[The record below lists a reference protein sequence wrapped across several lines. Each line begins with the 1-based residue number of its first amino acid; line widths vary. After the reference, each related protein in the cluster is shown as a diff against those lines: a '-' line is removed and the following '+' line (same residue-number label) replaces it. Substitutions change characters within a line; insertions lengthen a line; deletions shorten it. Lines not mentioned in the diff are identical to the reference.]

1 MPAISQRFISLGSL
15 SFFVAFLLVSWCA
28 PVQGAIKPVGEVI
41 LANGTFL
48 AIQSDSSS
56 RSLTRGSEFYQGD
69 RLWTG
74 PRTKAQIRF
83 SDGAI
88 MTLRA
93 DTEFRVDE
101 YEFDSQN
108 ANRNKSFF
116 TLIKGGFRTITGL
129 ISRLKPDSYKVKT
142 SYAIVGVRGTTYET
156 VIDNAL
162 YVAAWQGTVSV
173 ENDAGETI
181 LGFGQDTNYA
191 RVSGANRR
199 PVTLLEAPPQ
209 LLESVDPDLQE
220 FVRDFNR
227 LLEIL
232 PSEGTLVR
240 QGFAVFGGPGSTV
253 ATVTAPLNGRG
264 TLETNGMVTIVDPS
278 PARILRQGAATLVA
292 SANPLPGVSWG
303 AWAGGP
309 VAVQTIAGT
318 TPVPRPVYWLTMAPP
333 TGTLSGTVAYNTLV
347 SSSASGNLSPPG
359 TVTVSA
365 FSATV
370 NFGSAFIS
378 GSMTVDNP
386 AALPSGDNWG
396 PAAFNGTVT
405 GATFNANVVS
415 GASFINANPA
425 RQITGSVV
433 GGVTGFNGNTIGGVF
448 DFEEVGTPATHVE
461 GVFVAR

>member
-1 MPAISQRFISLGSL
+1 MHAIPKRFISLGAFT
-15 SFFVAFLLVSWCA
+15 FFVAFVLASWCA

-74 PRTKAQIRF
+74 PRTKAQVRF

-101 YEFDSQN
+101 YEFDGKN
-108 ANRNKSFF
+108 ANRNKSLF

-129 ISRLKPDSYKVKT
+129 ISRLKPDNYRVKT

-156 VIDNAL
+156 VVDNAL
-162 YVAAWQGTVSV
+162 YVAAWQGTVTV
-173 ENDAGETI
+173 VNEAGQTT
-181 LGFGQDTNYA
+181 LGDGQDTNFA

-209 LLESVDPDLQE
+209 LLESVDPNLQE
-220 FVRDFNR
+220 FVRAFQDV
-227 LLEIL
+227 LEIL
-232 PSEGTLVR
+232 PSEATLVR
-240 QGFAVFGGPGSTV
+240 QGFAVFGGADSTV
-253 ATVTAPLNGRG
+253 SPLTAPMIGAGG
-264 TLETNGMVTIVDPS
+264 TDSDGTTVIVDPS
-278 PARILRQGAATLVA
+278 TNQILRQGAAGVIA
-292 SANPLPGVSWG
+292 SANPLSGVSWG

-309 VAVQTIAGT
+309 VEVQTIAGT
-318 TPVPRPVYWLTMAPP
+318 TPVARPAYWLTMAPP

-359 TVTVSA
+359 AATVSS

-386 AALPSGDNWG
+386 AAGDNWG
-396 PAAFNGTVT
+396 PAAFNGAVT

-448 DFEEVGTPATHVE
+448 DFEQVGLPSTHTE
-461 GVFVAR
+461 GVFVAQ

>member
-1 MPAISQRFISLGSL
+1 MPVVSQRFISLGSL
-15 SFFVAFLLVSWCA
+15 SFVVAFLLVSWCA

-48 AIQSDSSS
+48 AIQSDRSS

-108 ANRNKSFF
+108 ASRNKSLF

-129 ISRLKPDSYKVKT
+129 ISRLKPENYRVKT

-278 PARILRQGAATLVA
+278 PARILSQGAATLVA

-309 VAVQTIAGT
+309 VEVQTIAGT
-318 TPVPRPVYWLTMAPP
+318 TPVARPVFWLTMAPP
-333 TGTLSGTVAYNTLV
+333 TSVPTGAVPAYTNV
-347 SSSASGNLSPPG
+347 ISSSVSGSLGGPA
-359 TVTVSA
+359 VSQITS
-365 FSATV
+365 FNATV
-370 NFGSAFIS
+370 DFA
-378 GSMTVDNP
+378 GSMAITTTLQNG
-386 AALPSGDNWG
+386 SNNWS
-396 PAAFNGTVT
+396 
-405 GATFNANVVS
+405 ATFNGPFSGTTYNV
-415 GASFINANPA
+415 P
-425 RQITGSVV
+425 VV
-433 GGVTGFNGNTIGGVF
+433 FGLFNTTPGVTGNAVGGFSGSNASTIGGVF
-448 DFEEVGTPATHVE
+448 DIEQTGVPANHVE
-461 GVFVAR
+461 GVFVATQ

>member
-1 MPAISQRFISLGSL
+1 
-15 SFFVAFLLVSWCA
+15 
-28 PVQGAIKPVGEVI
+28 
-41 LANGTFL
+41 
-48 AIQSDSSS
+48 
-56 RSLTRGSEFYQGD
+56 
-69 RLWTG
+69 
-74 PRTKAQIRF
+74 
-83 SDGAI
+83 

-108 ANRNKSFF
+108 ASRNKSLF

-129 ISRLKPDSYKVKT
+129 ISRLKPESYKVKT
-142 SYAIVGVRGTTYET
+142 AYAIVGVRGTTYET
-156 VIDNAL
+156 VVDNAL

-173 ENDAGETI
+173 TNEAGETI
-181 LGFGQDTNYA
+181 LGFGQATDFA

-209 LLESVDPDLQE
+209 LLESVDPNLQE

-232 PSEGTLVR
+232 PSEGNLTR
-240 QGFAVFGGPGSTV
+240 QGFAVFGGAGSAV
-253 ATVTAPLNGRG
+253 ATATAPLIGAG
-264 TLETNGMVTIVDPS
+264 TAETGGSTTIVDPS
-278 PARILRQGAATLVA
+278 TGRILRQGAASVVA
-292 SANPLPGVSWG
+292 SRNPLQGVSRG

-347 SSSASGNLSPPG
+347 SSSATGNGSPTPG
-359 TVTVSA
+359 SVTISN

-370 NFGSAFIS
+370 TFGGSPFIT

-386 AALPSGDNWG
+386 AAGDNWG
-396 PAAFNGTVT
+396 PVAFNGTVT
-405 GATFNANVVS
+405 GATFNANTVPS
-415 GASFINANPA
+415 ASFINATFT
-425 RQITGSVV
+425 RQVSGSVV
-433 GGVTGFNGNTIGGVF
+433 GGVTGSNGNTIGGVF
-448 DFEEVGTPATHVE
+448 DFEEVTNFGVPVPTTHVE
-461 GVFVAR
+461 GVFVAQ

>member
-1 MPAISQRFISLGSL
+1 MPVVSQRFISLGSL
-15 SFFVAFLLVSWCA
+15 SFVVAFLLVSWCA

-48 AIQSDSSS
+48 AIQSDRSS

-108 ANRNKSFF
+108 ASRNKSLF

-129 ISRLKPDSYKVKT
+129 ISRLKPENYRVKT
-142 SYAIVGVRGTTYET
+142 AYAIVGVRGTTYET

-240 QGFAVFGGPGSTV
+240 QGFAVFGGADSAV
-253 ATVTAPLNGRG
+253 SAITAPLNGRG

-309 VAVQTIAGT
+309 VAVQAIAGT
-318 TPVPRPVYWLTMAPP
+318 TPVARPVFWLTMAPP
-333 TGTLSGTVAYNTLV
+333 TGSLSGTVAYSNLV
-347 SSSASGNLSPPG
+347 SSTASGNLGPATITS
-359 TVTVSA
+359 
-365 FSATV
+365 FNATV
-370 NFGSAFIS
+370 NFGLGNITGGMQVVNASNTWNVTFPLF
-378 GSMTVDNP
+378 V
-386 AALPSGDNWG
+386 
-396 PAAFNGTVT
+396 GTVN
-405 GATFNANVVS
+405 GSTFSVPAVGGDLN
-415 GASFINANPA
+415 ASFP
-425 RQITGSVV
+425 ITGSVV
-433 GGVTGFNGNTIGGVF
+433 GGFTGPNGAAMGGVF
-448 DFEEVGTPATHVE
+448 DVEQTSVPANHVE
-461 GVFVAR
+461 GVFVATQ

>member
-1 MPAISQRFISLGSL
+1 MPAVSKRFISLSSL
-15 SFFVAFLLVSWCA
+15 TFFVAFLLASWCA
-28 PVQGAIKPVGEVI
+28 PVQGAIRPVGEVI

-48 AIQSDSSS
+48 AIQSDRSS

-74 PRTKAQIRF
+74 PSTKAQIRF

-101 YEFDSQN
+101 YEFDSKN
-108 ANRNKSFF
+108 ANRNKSLF

-129 ISRLKPDSYKVKT
+129 ISRLKPDNYKVKT

-156 VIDNAL
+156 VVDNAL

-173 ENDAGETI
+173 QNEAGETT
-181 LGFGQDTNYA
+181 LGFGQDTNFA
-191 RVSGANRR
+191 RVSGANRQ

-209 LLESVDPDLQE
+209 LLESVDPGLQE

-232 PSEGTLVR
+232 PGESTLVR
-240 QGFAVFGGPGSTV
+240 QGFAVFGGAGS
-253 ATVTAPLNGRG
+253 AGAPITAPLSGAG
-264 TLETNGMVTIVDPS
+264 TADLGGTAAIVDPS
-278 PARILRQGAATLVA
+278 TGRILRPGASSLVA

-318 TPVPRPVYWLTMAPP
+318 TPIARPVFTLTMAPP
-333 TGTLSGTVAYNTLV
+333 TGTLSGIVGYSNLV
-347 SSSASGNLSPPG
+347 SGAATGNLGPATINS
-359 TVTVSA
+359 
-365 FSATV
+365 FNATV
-370 NFGSAFIS
+370 NFGSATIT
-378 GSMTVDNP
+378 GSMQVTNATNIWNVQFP
-386 AALPSGDNWG
+386 LLSG
-396 PAAFNGTVT
+396 GTVN
-405 GATFNANVVS
+405 GATFSIPALT
-415 GASFINANPA
+415 GDINASALING
-425 RQITGSVV
+425 TMV
-433 GGVTGFNGNTIGGVF
+433 GGFSGVNGSTIGGVF
-448 DFEEVGTPATHVE
+448 DVEEAGVPANHIE

>member
-1 MPAISQRFISLGSL
+1 MPAVSKRFTSFGSL
-15 SFFVAFLLVSWCA
+15 TFFVAFLLVSWCV

-74 PRTKAQIRF
+74 PRTKAQVRF

-108 ANRNKSFF
+108 ASRNKSLF

-129 ISRLKPDSYKVKT
+129 ISRLKPESYKVKT
-142 SYAIVGVRGTTYET
+142 AYAIVGVRGTTYET
-156 VIDNAL
+156 VVDNAL

-173 ENDAGETI
+173 TNEAGETI
-181 LGFGQDTNYA
+181 LGFGQDADFA

-209 LLESVDPDLQE
+209 LLESVDPNLQE

-232 PSEGTLVR
+232 PSEGNLTR
-240 QGFAVFGGPGSTV
+240 QGFAVFGGPGSAIST
-253 ATVTAPLNGRG
+253 ATAPLVGAG
-264 TLETNGMVTIVDPS
+264 TAEAGGSTTIVDPS
-278 PARILRQGAATLVA
+278 TGRILRQGGASVVA
-292 SANPLPGVSWG
+292 SRNPLPGVSWG

-318 TPVPRPVYWLTMAPP
+318 TPVARPVFWLTMAPP
-333 TGTLSGTVAYNTLV
+333 SNLPTAGSTNYSLV
-347 SSSASGNLSPPG
+347 SGAATNNGAPATLTS
-359 TVTVSA
+359 VT
-365 FSATV
+365 ATV
-370 NFGSAFIS
+370 FF
-378 GSMTVDNP
+378 VP
-386 AALPSGDNWG
+386 A
-396 PAAFNGTVT
+396 TVT
-405 GATFNANVVS
+405 GNIIVTGANTWNANFTGGLNGSTFNA
-415 GASFINANPA
+415 PA
-425 RQITGSVV
+425 TGLVDGFTLTGSVV
-433 GGVTGFNGNTIGGVF
+433 GGLSGPNANTIGGVF
-448 DFEEVGTPATHVE
+448 DLEQAGVPTVYAE
-461 GVFVAR
+461 GVFVAQ

>member
-1 MPAISQRFISLGSL
+1 MPAVSKRYISLGSL
-15 SFFVAFLLVSWCA
+15 TFFVAFLLVSWCA
-28 PVQGAIKPVGEVI
+28 PVHGANKPVGKVI

-48 AIQSDSSS
+48 AIQSDRSS
-56 RSLTRGSEFYQGD
+56 RSLTQGSEFYQGD

-108 ANRNKSFF
+108 ASRNKSLF

-142 SYAIVGVRGTTYET
+142 AYAIVGVRGTTYET
-156 VIDNAL
+156 VVDNAL

-173 ENDAGETI
+173 TNEAGEAT

-209 LLESVDPDLQE
+209 LLESVDPGFVQE
-220 FVRDFNR
+220 YQR

-232 PSEGTLVR
+232 PAEGTLVR
-240 QGFAVFGGPGSTV
+240 QGFAVFGGPGS
-253 ATVTAPLNGRG
+253 AASAITAPLTGAG
-264 TLETNGMVTIVDPS
+264 TTETNGMVTIVDPS
-278 PARILRQGAATLVA
+278 TGRILRQGAA
-292 SANPLPGVSWG
+292 SFIGGANPLPGVSWG

-309 VAVQTIAGT
+309 VALQTIAGT
-318 TPVPRPVYWLTMAPP
+318 TPVARPVFWLTMAPP
-333 TGTLSGTVAYNTLV
+333 SGTLSGIVAYNNLV

-359 TVTVSA
+359 AATVSS

-386 AALPSGDNWG
+386 AAGDNWG
-396 PAAFNGTVT
+396 PAAFNGAVT
-405 GATFNANVVS
+405 GATFNANVVPA
-415 GASFINANPA
+415 ASFINASPA

-448 DFEEVGTPATHVE
+448 DFEEVGVPTTHVE
-461 GVFVAR
+461 GVFVAQ